1 MKKKMVKIIRT
12 KHLCF
17 FPFYTSIVSN
27 YHCHL
32 LLVSQYLPVLLFNSL
47 LILWKP
53 PLHFNFFDNIY
64 FVDSMCEW
72 CLLLCLAYFIRQN
85 HIQFHARFSLF
96 NEWIV
101 LHCVPVFLLSIH
113 QWLDTDIVFHDY
125 CKYWCRKC
133 WKADDWILCFVSL
146 IKPVLWEWGNI

>member
-27 YHCHL
+27 YCHL

-53 PLHFNFFDNIY
+53 PLHFNFFENIY
-64 FVDSMCEW
+64 FVDSMCE
-72 CLLLCLAYFIRQN
+72 
-85 HIQFHARFSLF
+85 
-96 NEWIV
+96 
-101 LHCVPVFLLSIH
+101 
-113 QWLDTDIVFHDY
+113 
-125 CKYWCRKC
+125 
-133 WKADDWILCFVSL
+133 
-146 IKPVLWEWGNI
+146 